1 MADFLAYELFP
12 GILNMSLAASVIIG
26 AVLLARLLLK
36 RAPKGF
42 SYVLWWVVLFRLLCP
57 ISISA
62 GISLLGVT
70 QAPAREATRYTT
82 AVEYVRPA
90 PVSGGEA
97 ELLPQNQ
104 EEPESQL
111 PVMEDTEPSNPSF
124 GAAAIVAVVWLL
136 GGAAMAGYGLWS
148 YRKVRRSLVGALRL
162 RDNIYLA
169 DHIPSPFVMGLL
181 RPRIYLPSGLGGQ
194 EQEYII
200 CHEQYHIRRKDHMVK
215 VLFFLALC
223 LHWFNPLVWLAFC
236 LMGRDMEMSCD
247 EAVVKSLGGD
257 IRAEYSASLLSLATG
272 HKIIA
277 GTPLAFGEGDAKGRI
292 RNLARW
298 KRPKRWAAAL
308 AALVCVSVAA
318 ACVANPKEE
327 GPKGQ
332 YASMEDFAQQ
342 TMAEQKTMAYLT
354 NSGQE
359 GTANVTDTKLSRLEK
374 VGLLEGLAPEG
385 TLEAWIFQYL
395 VQVDAEDILLAGGM
409 YEQDGYFDLEGQ
421 GGHNVVA
428 LQYPDGSYDILYNE
442 AISDD
447 LSFYGYHDNYTDA
460 LYDWYVTEYG
470 LDLPLYV
477 KELLPPDENGNYPAD
492 RYNGPDWYL
501 YVPRAALK
509 HWLEQKED
517 GSIRHVWVSSVGKTV
532 LTLEPVAQSA
542 QDLLNTY
549 RAQGYTVNEELLTA
563 QGEDSML
570 RLHEAQGGCWL
581 VSTYSAGRSPSWELR
596 EAMAESFVLQEG
608 AVISNPQGAAYMK
621 KIMDGVSQEDSLT
634 LTLRQD
640 GEQVGSYDDCLNRS
654 VRMYYFQE
662 FPKVIWSG
670 AEAPEPGEK
679 QLEELPEMTLAE
691 GNDWSITAYRG
702 VEAVRLS
709 CPEGTWWVR
718 AEGEPGFNT
727 YAQMRLWFDPY
738 TWMRQWF
745 DNVEYDALSELYGQQ
760 DGVAIPD
767 RGQSYLEAAEEYVQ
781 TFEGLHRKAS
791 PGSFYCYSFVKTSVQ
806 GAQEMTQ
813 SLREQGEIG
822 ENTYCFEM
830 ITVFVPENENAMAH
844 SLAGNTVEYTGHDPD
859 VPAGAWEYGRCG
871 YATLEAD
878 GWHCELAGTG
888 W

>member
-26 AVLLARLLLK
+26 AVLLARLLLR

-62 GISLLGVT
+62 GISLLGVA

-90 PVSGGEA
+90 PVSGGET
-97 ELLPQNQ
+97 EPLPQNQ
-104 EEPESQL
+104 EETEGQL
-111 PVMEDTEPSNPSF
+111 PAVEEAETAKPSLN
-124 GAAAIVAVVWLL
+124 AAAVAAVVWLL

-148 YRKVRRSLVGALRL
+148 YGKVRRSLVGAVRL

-181 RPRIYLPSGLGGQ
+181 RPRIYLPSGLGGK

-200 CHEQYHIRRKDHMVK
+200 CHEQYHIRRKDHVVK

-292 RNLARW
+292 QNLARW
-298 KRPKRWAAAL
+298 KQPKRWAAAL
-308 AALVCVSVAA
+308 AALVCVAVAA
-318 ACVANPKEE
+318 ACVANPQEE

-342 TMAEQKTMAYLT
+342 TMAEQKTTAYLT

-409 YEQDGYFDLEGQ
+409 YEEDGYFDLEGQ

-442 AISDD
+442 AINDD
-447 LSFYGYHDNYTDA
+447 LSFYGYHNSYEEA
-460 LYDWYVTEYG
+460 IYDWYVTEYG

-477 KELLPPDENGNYPAD
+477 KDLLPPDEDGNHPAN
-492 RYNGPDWYL
+492 RYDGQGWYL
-501 YVPRAALK
+501 YVPLAGLEHRM
-509 HWLEQKED
+509 EQKED
-517 GSIRHVWVSSVGKTV
+517 ASIRHVWVSAVGETV
-532 LTLEPVAQSA
+532 LTVEPMTQSA
-542 QDLLNTY
+542 QDLLDTY

-563 QGEDSML
+563 QGEDSLL
-570 RLHEAQGGCWL
+570 RLHEVQGGCWL
-581 VSTYSAGRSPSWELR
+581 VSAYSGTSPSWELR

-608 AVISNPQGAAYMK
+608 AAIPDSQGAAHMK
-621 KIMDGVSQEDSLT
+621 QILAGVSQQDSLT

-654 VRMYYFQE
+654 GGASYFRDWTE
-662 FPKVIWSG
+662 VFWSG
-670 AEAPEPGEK
+670 AEDSDLDEK
-679 QLEELPEMTLAE
+679 QLEELPKVTLAE
-691 GNDWSITAYRG
+691 GNDWSIATYQG

-709 CPEGTWWVR
+709 APEGVWWVR
-718 AEGEPGFNT
+718 VEGEPDFDPYGR
-727 YAQMRLWFDPY
+727 MRLWFD
-738 TWMRQWF
+738 
-745 DNVEYDALSELYGQQ
+745 DVEFGALGGFYDQQ
-760 DGVAIPD
+760 DGVVIPD

-781 TFEGLHRKAS
+781 TVEGLHQKAS
-791 PGSFYCYSFVKTSVQ
+791 PGSYYCYTFVKASVQ
-806 GAQEMTQ
+806 EAQEMTQ
-813 SLREQGEIG
+813 TMRERGEIG
-822 ENTYCFEM
+822 ENTYCFVM
-830 ITVFVPENENAMAH
+830 TTVFVPENENALAQ

-871 YATLEAD
+871 YVSLEAD